1 MCKQATLRSTDRHLF
16 PLPSMVSHSC
26 KIMRIYWSMD
36 GLPPVQNENCVFLPL
51 PPSFFF
57 ACSYVWGG
65 VYVGVCVSVLSPP
78 TPTLAESAEMELTSP
93 LVR

>member
-1 MCKQATLRSTDRHLF
+1 
-16 PLPSMVSHSC
+16 
-26 KIMRIYWSMD
+26 MD
-36 GLPPVQNENCVFLPL
+36 GLPPVQNENRVFLPL

-57 ACSYVWGG
+57 GCSYVC
-65 VYVGVCVSVLSPP
+65 VCALSPL